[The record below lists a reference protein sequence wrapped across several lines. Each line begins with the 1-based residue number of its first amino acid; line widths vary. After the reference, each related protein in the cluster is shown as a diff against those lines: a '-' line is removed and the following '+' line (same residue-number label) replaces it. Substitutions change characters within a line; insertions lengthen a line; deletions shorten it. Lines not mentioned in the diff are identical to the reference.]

1 MPLLF
6 GNTASSGLASFDAF
20 ESLFTAV
27 GNGSTTQF
35 DFTIPQT
42 FKHLHARVF
51 VRTSYASGPDT
62 CYTFAYNG
70 ASTSTN
76 SSYHAFTFDGSN
88 PVAVNGTGSFSGV
101 NFLVPGS
108 GQTAGVFGAGFI
120 DILDY
125 SVSGKQKT
133 VRAFGGYDANG
144 SGAMGIY
151 GSTPLALG
159 TSPVTAIS
167 FIFNAAPVVG
177 SYICIYGV
185 K

>member
-6 GNTASSGLASFDAF
+6 GNTASSGLASYDAF
-20 ESLFTAV
+20 ESLFTAT
-27 GNGSTTQF
+27 GNGSATQF

-42 FKHLHARVF
+42 YKHLHARVF
-51 VRTSYASGPDT
+51 VRTSYAAGPDT

-76 SSYHAFTFDGSN
+76 SSYHALTFDGSN
-88 PVAVNGTGSFSGV
+88 PVPINGTGSFSGV

-125 SVSGKQKT
+125 SVAGKQKT
-133 VRAFGGYDANG
+133 VRSFGGYDANG
-144 SGAMGIY
+144 SGALGLY

-159 TSPVTAIS
+159 TSAVTALS
-167 FIFNAAPVVG
+167 FIFNSAPVTG
-177 SYICIYGV
+177 SYISIYGV